1 MHLFKK
7 KEIQFLL
14 LIFFCIVIY
23 FFSPEFF
30 WQSTIT
36 PYVPPEVINPFSAKE
51 DLAIRSN
58 IFYDLRYLQYIS
70 NYFDSFFLPSDQ
82 LYNLYKDHPSEMVL
96 NYPRIW
102 IAIAHLL
109 NLNSDL
115 VLYLFYLTFFFLYS
129 NIFFHFIKITN
140 SYFFIYLYFCSS
152 NLFLLERGNVDFL
165 LITLVFY
172 LFFFTK
178 NKIIN
183 FFGYLLVSFLKIYPA
198 FSLLFFLKSKKSI
211 LNILLLSTI
220 FLLYLFLTKD
230 DIRNISLVNPKT
242 GDSSYG
248 FLSIIINIKNH
259 IGINIDYFLLVIIN
273 LILILIIYYFFKN
286 KLKKIEFK
294 YPNIFL
300 LGGGIYL
307 FTFLIN
313 THHDYRMM
321 FLIFCIPLILNLN
334 NKAFKYATLVI
345 IILSLEIHRLLY
357 FFGFF
362 GGVINSIAKLTLFYF
377 IFILYFDIVIEKLK
391 IIILNKKNEKIH

>member
-1 MHLFKK
+1 M
-7 KEIQFLL
+7 
-14 LIFFCIVIY
+14 
-23 FFSPEFF
+23 
-30 WQSTIT
+30 
-36 PYVPPEVINPFSAKE
+36 INPFSAKE

-129 NIFFHFIKITN
+129 NIFFHFKKITN
-140 SYFFIYLYFCSS
+140 FYFFIYLYFCSS

-198 FSLLFFLKSKKSI
+198 FSLLFS
-211 LNILLLSTI
+211 
-220 FLLYLFLTKD
+220 
-230 DIRNISLVNPKT
+230 
-242 GDSSYG
+242 
-248 FLSIIINIKNH
+248 
-259 IGINIDYFLLVIIN
+259 
-273 LILILIIYYFFKN
+273 
-286 KLKKIEFK
+286 
-294 YPNIFL
+294 
-300 LGGGIYL
+300 
-307 FTFLIN
+307 
-313 THHDYRMM
+313 
-321 FLIFCIPLILNLN
+321 
-334 NKAFKYATLVI
+334 
-345 IILSLEIHRLLY
+345 
-357 FFGFF
+357 
-362 GGVINSIAKLTLFYF
+362 
-377 IFILYFDIVIEKLK
+377 
-391 IIILNKKNEKIH
+391 